1 MKYALAAE
9 DFIKNKVD
17 LYDLQESNT
26 KTEIFQK

>member
-1 MKYALAAE
+1 MKYALVVE

-17 LYDLQESNT
+17 QYDFQESNT